1 MNENIF
7 NISFNGEPLDEI
19 FSSKDF
25 LSSYHEYKRK
35 ISIHD
40 LTNFLDNIETNKKYY
55 RTDIQKNRRYKKNVT
70 EDTEY
75 IKNFTSMVNKLTDMN
90 YESLKI
96 DIMKLITKDHLLPY
110 IIETLVEKCILH
122 HRYINLYVGIIKD
135 IHNKTFRCKN
145 ILLKLCDKYHSIF
158 YNEEITSNDDQYQH
172 LCNVNKRTDNII
184 GFSLMITYL
193 EKEKIITNY
202 VEKVLDPF
210 MDRLVTITN
219 DIELYQLL
227 LSFYNIS
234 SIYYTLIPKKY
245 VTILNTLKEK
255 SDSSKVRFKIMDIL
269 GE

>member
-1 MNENIF
+1 
-7 NISFNGEPLDEI
+7 
-19 FSSKDF
+19 
-25 LSSYHEYKRK
+25 
-35 ISIHD
+35 
-40 LTNFLDNIETNKKYY
+40 
-55 RTDIQKNRRYKKNVT
+55 
-70 EDTEY
+70 
-75 IKNFTSMVNKLTDMN
+75 MVNKLTDMN

-96 DIMKLITKDHLLPY
+96 DIMNLITKDHLLPY

-135 IHNKTFRCKN
+135 IHNKTFRSKN

-210 MDRLVTITN
+210 MDRLLTITN

-255 SDSSKVRFKIMDIL
+255 SNSSKVRFKIMDIL